1 MQADNNYD
9 FEHNT
14 YDYDAFCA
22 RADKHAYQSNGDVY
36 YVANHTHDAYDGG
49 DIHYHNPVYVD
60 VQTCHYSVF
69 QLHDD
74 ASHAYYYVL
83 PSLP

>member
-14 YDYDAFCA
+14 YDYDAFCV
-22 RADKHAYQSNGDVY
+22 RVDKHAYQSNDDVY

-49 DIHYHNPVYVD
+49 DIHYHNPVYAARLSHKKL
-60 VQTCHYSVF
+60 TCLSVEIKVSGESINLSI
-69 QLHDD
+69 Q
-74 ASHAYYYVL
+74 A
-83 PSLP
+83 

>member
-1 MQADNNYD
+1 MILSIIPMIMMLSVSVSISMLIKVTMMSIMSPTN
-9 FEHNT
+9 
-14 YDYDAFCA
+14 
-22 RADKHAYQSNGDVY
+22 
-36 YVANHTHDAYDGG
+36 THDAYDGG
-49 DIHYHNPVYVD
+49 DIHYHNPVYAD